1 MSNSSDTSTSDTVEE
16 STATLYLSVELDDT
30 TTDLFMAGQKLLS
43 EEELSAVKD
52 SRVVT
57 RTLHQSNVWAPLA
70 AAICQKANFIRKTYV
85 GWDRLGYIEKESDRG
100 KMGRIHID
108 QREELN
114 ALK

>member
-1 MSNSSDTSTSDTVEE
+1 MSNSSNTSTSDTVEE

-30 TTDLFMAGQKLLS
+30 TDLFMTGQKLLN
-43 EEELSAVKD
+43 EEELSAVND

-85 GWDRLGYIEKESDRG
+85 GWDGLGYIEKESDRG
-100 KMGRIHID
+100 KMGRIHIE